1 MNNGYKRLVGGTE
14 DSADTKE
21 TEFCNEPP
29 PCATNL
35 SMHCRDE
42 IKEKRDRKKCCKVV
56 CNKRG
61 VKICFMTIPL
71 EAAGLIFKTQTIRGT
86 RTTRIIKQ
94 EISHISVK
102 PVHLLR
108 LGNLI

>member
-35 SMHCRDE
+35 SMQCRDE

-61 VKICFMTIPL
+61 VKICFMT
-71 EAAGLIFKTQTIRGT
+71 TIRSS
-86 RTTRIIKQ
+86 RIDFQ
-94 EISHISVK
+94 DPDH
-102 PVHLLR
+102 
-108 LGNLI
+108 